1 MTLDRAIGNFQEG
14 IASGVAGF
22 AYAAIIEA
30 LLKGFLGPYI
40 PTILISGAMFIVGIV
55 TSAETFTERSL
66 WFILGVVFITM
77 FLDPLSLLLGLVLFI
92 LGYFVRQRYS

>member
-1 MTLDRAIGNFQEG
+1 
-14 IASGVAGF
+14 
-22 AYAAIIEA
+22 
-30 LLKGFLGPYI
+30 
-40 PTILISGAMFIVGIV
+40 MFIVGIV